1 MSKKSKKGRFVT
13 ALILSS
19 LLVAFQ
25 AMAQPQ
31 PAQVGFVSRGE
42 LPFGAVEIVSD
53 EKNTVLLTKDALWL
67 QTASGWTKI
76 VDETSLQK
84 LDPSRWRLSGP
95 PRTAP
100 WSVVNPE
107 GLTNANRA
115 SVVLSGET
123 LQFSTL
129 CPRPI
134 AQYNEY
140 DNCAW
145 WSITSEG
152 RATKLFTIGDNLT
165 VRGSKGPLSVTVS
178 IVDKV
183 TLPWFQF
190 TSVDKRGF
198 VVYQGIGKAI
208 GNGITEMW
216 FEGVPQKWGVTQNND
231 LVVTTS
237 SEVLVFD
244 KSTGKKT
251 VFSATKL
258 GSDEFAGFRFHQ
270 SENLGFINYW
280 PTARPI
286 QPERLWALDLYTG
299 KTTQVVA
306 PGQTALININVVKSS
321 GSVTLVTGTS
331 VFGMA
336 EDLLY
341 AVVGNDPPRLV
352 ARNGQD
358 FAGRK
363 VEMLSLYLHKVQ
375 GCNIQFAT
383 RKAADLSLDSWYTV
397 AIPCIT
403 QTKVESGRVTLRGQN
418 LTTVGSAWVVFDGG
432 TRLRPEDCR
441 RDADDV
447 ISCALSAG
455 EHTLWAE
462 VDGVPSNKVQVTVV
476 PTAPPTPTITTLKSA
491 DPFTGCALPGAFAP
505 GSLLTL
511 SGNSL
516 AGGEVLVNG
525 QVVPAHAASETEIQ
539 FLLPTD
545 LQIGTA
551 KLRVNVAKNGL
562 ASASHELELSVVPA
576 APCLAEGNGLY
587 PLVYDDAGNELRSP
601 AQPGQ
606 TVLLLSTGLSAGLP
620 AGITMGEIQGLVEMS
635 GLEGQP
641 GVTLLRVTL
650 PEFETTGGNPVE
662 RELLLTLGDVQV
674 PIRLTTY

>member
-19 LLVAFQ
+19 LVVALQ
-25 AMAQPQ
+25 ATAQPQ

-53 EKNTVLLTKDALWL
+53 GKNTVLLTKDALWL
-67 QTASGWTKI
+67 QTPSGWI
-76 VDETSLQK
+76 RAVDEQSLQK
-84 LDPSRWRLSGP
+84 LDPNRWRLSGP

-100 WSVVNPE
+100 WVVVNPE

-115 SVVLSGET
+115 SVVFSGET

-145 WSITSEG
+145 WTTTSEG
-152 RATKLFTIGDNLT
+152 RTTKLLTIGDSLT
-165 VRGSKGPLSVTVS
+165 VRGSKGLLSVTVS
-178 IVDKV
+178 AIEKV
-183 TLPWFQF
+183 ALPWLQL
-190 TSVDKRGF
+190 TLVDKRGF
-198 VVYQGIGKAI
+198 AVYQGIGKAI

-231 LVVTTS
+231 LLVTTS
-237 SEVLVFD
+237 TQVLVFD
-244 KSTGKKT
+244 KNTGKT
-251 VFSATKL
+251 TIAFSGTKL
-258 GSDEFAGFRFHQ
+258 GSDEFASFRFHQ
-270 SENLGFINYW
+270 NENLGFINYW
-280 PTARPI
+280 PTSRPI
-286 QPERLWALDLYTG
+286 QPERLWSLDLYTG

-306 PGQTALININVVKSS
+306 PEQTALVNISVVKSS
-321 GSVTLVTGTS
+321 GPVTLVTGTS
-331 VFGMA
+331 VFGMT

-358 FAGRK
+358 FAGRR
-363 VEMLSLYLHKVQ
+363 VELLSLYLYKVE
-375 GCNIQFAT
+375 GCNVQFAT
-383 RKAADLSLDSWYTV
+383 RKTDLTLDSWYTV

-403 QTKVESGRVTLRGQN
+403 ETKVESNRVTLRGQN
-418 LTTVGSAWVVFDGG
+418 LTTVGNVWVVLNGG
-432 TRLRPEDCR
+432 TRLRSEDCR

-447 ISCALSAG
+447 VSCALSAG
-455 EHTLWAE
+455 EHTLWIE
-462 VDGVPSNKVQVTVV
+462 VNGIPSNKVQMTIV
-476 PTAPPTPTITTLKSA
+476 PTAPPTPTIASVRSA

-505 GSLLTL
+505 GSLLAL
-511 SGNSL
+511 SGSSL

-525 QVVPAHAASETEIQ
+525 QVIPAHAASDTEIQ

-562 ASASHELELSVVPA
+562 ASASRELEFNVVPA

-620 AGITMGEIQGLVEMS
+620 AGIAMGELKGGVQMS
-635 GLEGQP
+635 VLEGQP

-650 PEFETTGGNPVE
+650 PEFETTGENPVE
-662 RELLLTLGDVQV
+662 RELLLTLGEVQI
-674 PIRLTTY
+674 PIRLTTF